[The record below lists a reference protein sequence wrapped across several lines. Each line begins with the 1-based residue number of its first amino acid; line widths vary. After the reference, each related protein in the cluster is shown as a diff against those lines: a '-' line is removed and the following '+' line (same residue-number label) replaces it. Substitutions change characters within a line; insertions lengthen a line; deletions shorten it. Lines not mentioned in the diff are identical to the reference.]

1 MLCFMML
8 ESPEDKSKFEELY
21 CSYRNLMY
29 YIARDILHDDGLAE
43 DAVQEA
49 FCRLVKNFSKI
60 GEVHCN
66 KTKKYIVLIIR
77 STAIDIY
84 RKQMGREAVLSEE
97 WQMEDESCTVEPVQ
111 DRVLQAIYELK
122 PAYADILLMKYV
134 QGLENHE
141 IASLLKK
148 REGTVRVTLSR
159 AKKEL
164 EKKLAAWNL
173 LKDRQNRGD

>member
-1 MLCFMML
+1 M
-8 ESPEDKSKFEELY
+8 
-21 CSYRNLMY
+21 
-29 YIARDILHDDGLAE
+29 
-43 DAVQEA
+43 
-49 FCRLVKNFSKI
+49 
-60 GEVHCN
+60 
-66 KTKKYIVLIIR
+66 
-77 STAIDIY
+77 
-84 RKQMGREAVLSEE
+84 
-97 WQMEDESCTVEPVQ
+97 EPVQ